1 MGNTSQTHAGP
12 DSTGQHA
19 RDAGDRQNAC
29 RPLGIDNERKRSKA
43 ASAKKNNNNKQPA
56 RNASAQCQCQSS
68 RASAPL
74 RKTPNF
80 FLDFLQVGPS
90 SLYETIANQRWRALW
105 AWSRKWKIMR

>member
-43 ASAKKNNNNKQPA
+43 ASAKRTIITNSLHAMPVL
-56 RNASAQCQCQSS
+56 NANANPPGLPRLCAKRPIFFWTFYRSV
-68 RASAPL
+68 RPL
-74 RKTPNF
+74 FMRPLLIN
-80 FLDFLQVGPS
+80 GGG
-90 SLYETIANQRWRALW
+90 LYGHGLGNGR
-105 AWSRKWKIMR
+105 S